1 MTDGEVSW
9 EETQDPQACN
19 TDDPIN
25 YYKSSRDP
33 ARTPYQWDDTKNA
46 GFSTANKTWL
56 PVASNYQTVNLKAQE
71 AATKSHY
78 KVL

>member
-1 MTDGEVSW
+1 MLIILLIAFIPQGEELAMTDGEVSW

-33 ARTPYQWDDTKNA
+33 ARTPY
-46 GFSTANKTWL
+46 
-56 PVASNYQTVNLKAQE
+56 
-71 AATKSHY
+71 
-78 KVL
+78 